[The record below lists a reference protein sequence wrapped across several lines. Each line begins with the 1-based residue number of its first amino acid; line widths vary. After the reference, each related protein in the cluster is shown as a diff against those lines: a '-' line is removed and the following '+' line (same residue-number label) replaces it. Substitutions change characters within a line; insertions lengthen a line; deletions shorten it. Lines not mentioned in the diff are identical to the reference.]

1 MTAISNTGA
10 AHRTTAEIRLRLKHL
25 IDSEWIKLSSRRST
39 FIVAGL
45 IFVMMVATAAS
56 MVLELDVSGTVTA
69 RQVAGLVTGG
79 VIGAQFAGLALGAMS
94 VGGEYKTGRIRSVL
108 NADPGRIR
116 TLVAKS
122 IVTAVTAFTVTLVS
136 AIVTYA
142 AAHLVLVFAG
152 AQAQLLDGTALRML
166 LGAALHVALI
176 TVTGVGM
183 AAALK
188 KTAPAVSLMI
198 ALIWTLP
205 AAASVLP
212 AGIAGT
218 VVSYMPSTAGASL
231 YAAGAGQ
238 SAAAFAAMSVRG
250 AETLPF
256 LLGLLVLIA
265 WVALF
270 WSIGAWRTTRRDV

>member
-1 MTAISNTGA
+1 MTTTHARPRTA
-10 AHRTTAEIRLRLKHL
+10 AEPRLTLSHL
-25 IDSEWIKLSSRRST
+25 LTSERIKLTSRRST
-39 FIVAGL
+39 FIIGGL
-45 IFVMMVATAAS
+45 ILVMMVATAAS
-56 MVLELDVSGTVTA
+56 MVFGLDTAGGVTA
-69 RQVAGLVTGG
+69 QTVAGLVTGG
-79 VIGAQFAGLALGAMS
+79 VVGAQFAGLALGAIA

-116 TLVAKS
+116 TLVAKAV
-122 IVTAVTAFTVTLVS
+122 VTAAVAFTVTLVS
-136 AIVTYA
+136 AIVAYA
-142 AAHLVLVFAG
+142 AAQLVLVFTG
-152 AQAQLLDGTALRML
+152 AETQLIDATALRML
-166 LGAALHVALI
+166 LGAALHVSLI
-176 TVTGVGM
+176 TVAGVGM
-183 AAALK
+183 AAALR
-188 KTAPAVSLMI
+188 KTAPGVSVMI

-205 AAASVLP
+205 AAASILP

-256 LLGLLVLIA
+256 FLGLAVLIA

-270 WSIGAWRTTRRDV
+270 WGLGAWLTKRRDI